1 MENKMC
7 YICSPYRG
15 HVEDNVAYAKE
26 LTRVALDNGYAPVTP
41 HLYLTQVLDE
51 SNPEQRKIGMAAGIE
66 ILKQCQYILIG
77 SRKWLSEGM
86 LDEIEEAYDAGLIEL
101 AITKH
106 GLEKVY
112 KGGQDEKVF

>member
-1 MENKMC
+1 MC
-7 YICSPYRG
+7 HVIRPYSYQDG
-15 HVEDNVAYAKE
+15 DIGAYAKE
-26 LTRVALDNGYAPVTP
+26 LTRVALDHGITHVTP

-77 SRKWLSEGM
+77 SRKGLSEGM